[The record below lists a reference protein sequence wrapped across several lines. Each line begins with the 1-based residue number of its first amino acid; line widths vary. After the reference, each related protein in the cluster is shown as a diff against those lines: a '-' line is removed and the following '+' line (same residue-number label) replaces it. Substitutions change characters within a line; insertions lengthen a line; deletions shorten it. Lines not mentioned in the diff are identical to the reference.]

1 VQVAIDPENGPADL
15 VTPGHIFP
23 LRARDGG
30 VLVRTGQT
38 EGSVDLARLAGL
50 PCAGVICEIMNDD
63 GTMARMPDLEKFGA
77 KHGIRIVTVEDL
89 IRYRMRNEV
98 LVERVLD
105 TPIQMEGLGE
115 FRLCMYRART
125 EDALHLSLSLGD
137 LDSEEP
143 VLTRVAAF
151 CPTGDIF
158 GSLSCDCRNQL
169 QLALKKI
176 SEEGRGIF
184 LYMHANGGVT
194 DSLLARVK
202 SHVGAIDAKTGA
214 EGGGE
219 LRELGMGAQILVDLG
234 ARRLR
239 LMTNNPRKIVGLE
252 GYGLEVVERVSVT
265 TARHDANAAF
275 LEERRDQLGH
285 IIPEPPAR

>member
-1 VQVAIDPENGPADL
+1 
-15 VTPGHIFP
+15 
-23 LRARDGG
+23 
-30 VLVRTGQT
+30 
-38 EGSVDLARLAGL
+38 
-50 PCAGVICEIMNDD
+50 
-63 GTMARMPDLEKFGA
+63 
-77 KHGIRIVTVEDL
+77 
-89 IRYRMRNEV
+89 
-98 LVERVLD
+98 
-105 TPIQMEGLGE
+105 
-115 FRLCMYRART
+115 MYQART
-125 EDALHLSLSLGD
+125 EDALHLSLSKGD

-169 QLALKKI
+169 QLALKQI
-176 SEEGRGIF
+176 NEEGRGIF
-184 LYMHANGGVT
+184 LYMHVNGSDT
-194 DSLLARVK
+194 ESLIARVK
-202 SHVGAIDAKTGA
+202 SHMGAIDAKAGA

-285 IIPEPPAR
+285 IIPEPPTR